1 MPSPFSKAVLIH
13 NPKAGRGRRR
23 QKELELA
30 CDYLASRNIPVR
42 LQETSG
48 PGMATELARQAAAAG
63 FDLVIVCG
71 GDGTVNEVVNG
82 LAGTSTPLALL
93 PAGTGNIVAKELRL
107 PWNVLRAARLIPEG
121 EVRRIAL
128 GCAGGRYFLAVAG
141 VGVDANIVYKLE
153 ARMKSSLGQ
162 LSYWLESL
170 RQLFA
175 YSFPTFR
182 LVPLCGMDSP
192 VEATFA
198 VIGRTAHYGGPI
210 RITTGANLLA
220 DDFEVVAFTARW
232 RIAFLLYL
240 LGVWTGTLKSL
251 PGVHFFR
258 TTRLRCEAARTTRKN
273 PNLYVECDGELSGQ
287 LPQDFLIVP
296 DALSLVF
303 PRPPVHRREA
313 RL

>member
-1 MPSPFSKAVLIH
+1 MPSAFSKAVLIH

-30 CDYLASRNIPVR
+30 CDYLASRNIPVQ
-42 LQETSG
+42 LEETAG

-82 LAGTSTPLALL
+82 LAGTSTPMALL
-93 PAGTGNIVAKELRL
+93 PAGTGNILAKELRL
-107 PWNVLRAARLIPEG
+107 PWNVLHAARLIPEG

-128 GCAGGRYFLAVAG
+128 GRAGGRYFLAVAG

-170 RQLFA
+170 RQMFA
-175 YSFPTFR
+175 YSLPTFR
-182 LVPLCGMDSP
+182 LVADGSP

-198 VIGRTAHYGGPI
+198 VIGRTSHYGGPI

-220 DDFEVVAFTARW
+220 DDFEVVAITTRW

-240 LGVWTGTLKSL
+240 LGVWTHSLKKM

-258 TTRLRCEAARTTRKN
+258 TRRLRCEAARTTRKN
-273 PNLYVECDGELSGQ
+273 PHIYVECDGELSGQ

-303 PRPPVHRREA
+303 PRPPMHRREA